1 MTEEGRDYVLAVA
14 RELYGRA
21 VYTHKTHEK
30 ERQHWSKW
38 AFLMNWVNISLAAA
52 TTVFAIISAVL
63 QPFCVLITTA
73 VLAALTTA
81 FALWQ
86 ASFDPVGKENRHR
99 TAAKELL
106 WIREELLLLIER
118 CHISTEQTPHLQ
130 SRLDSLTHQLNSVY
144 KFAPDTSPKAYD
156 EASKALKGGEFT
168 FSDAEIDAF
177 LPTRLRR
184 NPPTSA

>member
-1 MTEEGRDYVLAVA
+1 MSEDTGRDYVLAVS

-30 ERQHWSKW
+30 ERQYWSKW
-38 AFLMNWVNISLAAA
+38 AFWMNWVNISLAAA

-63 QPFCVLITTA
+63 QPLRVLITTA

-106 WIREELLLLIER
+106 WIREEFLLLIER
-118 CHISTEQTPHLQ
+118 CHISTEQTAHLQ
-130 SRLDSLTHQLNSVY
+130 SRLDSLTHELGAVY
-144 KFAPDTSPKAYD
+144 KFAPDTSPKAYAD
-156 EASKALKGGEFT
+156 ASKALKSGEFT
-168 FSDAEIDAF
+168 FSDAEIDGL
-177 LPTRLRR
+177 LPTRLRKKA
-184 NPPTSA
+184 P